1 MRTPPRILV
10 VDDNPMNV
18 DIIQACLSAHGYE
31 IVTAGDGDVALTM
44 AIGQLPDLILLDVMM
59 PKRDGIDVCRILK
72 ADRSLPFMPII
83 LVTARA
89 DSQDIVRGL
98 EAGADEYLTKP
109 VDHAALVARVS
120 SMLRIKEQ
128 QDTIQ
133 AQAAQLKVY
142 AAGLADDNHKLS
154 LQLAEE
160 AKLAEIARLLGDIGH
175 DVKNMMVPIILG
187 VDLLDVELKDLL
199 KRVALDD
206 EKRKRATEELSEDV
220 FGMVRK
226 NSRRIQDRVKEI
238 ADAVKGRS
246 GPANFADCR
255 ISKLITAVFSI
266 LRFFAEQS
274 GVRLSVGNLDELPV
288 IQADESRLFNAF
300 YNLINNAIPET
311 PSGGSITVDGRFD
324 SKVEV
329 VIVSVRDTGRG
340 MSAEVRDSLFSKRV
354 ISRKA
359 GGTGLG
365 TRIVKDAVDSHTG
378 SITVE
383 SEEGHGTTFIITL
396 PLNPLLRRTDD
407 ASSMCTAS
415 SRS

>member
-10 VDDNPMNV
+10 VDDNLMNV
-18 DIIQACLSAHGYE
+18 DIIQTCLSAQGYE
-31 IVTAGDGDVALTM
+31 IVTATDGDAALAM
-44 AIGQLPDLILLDVMM
+44 AIAQLPDLILLDVMM

-72 ADRSLPFMPII
+72 ADHSLPFMPII
-83 LVTARA
+83 LVTARV

-109 VDHAALVARVS
+109 VDHAALVARVR

-133 AQAAQLKVY
+133 AQAAQLELH
-142 AAGLADDNHKLS
+142 AARLTVRNEELTI
-154 LQLAEE
+154 QLVEE

-175 DVKNMMVPIILG
+175 DVKNMMFPIVLG
-187 VDLLDVELKDLL
+187 VDLLDCELKELL
-199 KRVALDD
+199 KTLAPAD
-206 EKRKRATEELSEDV
+206 ENKRTATQELSNEV
-220 FGMVRK
+220 FGMVRS

-246 GPANFADCR
+246 GTPNFAACR
-255 ISKLITAVFSI
+255 ISKIISAVFCT
-266 LRFFAEQS
+266 LRYFAEQS
-274 GVRLSVGNLDELPV
+274 GVRLSAENLDELPV
-288 IQADESRLFNAF
+288 VQADENRLFNAF

-324 SKVEV
+324 SEAEV
-329 VIVSVRDTGRG
+329 LFLSVRDTGRG
-340 MSAEVRDSLFSKRV
+340 MPLEIRESLFSKRA

-365 TRIVKDAVDSHTG
+365 TRIVKDAVDSHAG

-383 SEEGHGTTFIITL
+383 SEEGQGTTFFITL
-396 PLNPLLRRTDD
+396 PLKPAEITT
-407 ASSMCTAS
+407 TATTS
-415 SRS
+415 GCSA